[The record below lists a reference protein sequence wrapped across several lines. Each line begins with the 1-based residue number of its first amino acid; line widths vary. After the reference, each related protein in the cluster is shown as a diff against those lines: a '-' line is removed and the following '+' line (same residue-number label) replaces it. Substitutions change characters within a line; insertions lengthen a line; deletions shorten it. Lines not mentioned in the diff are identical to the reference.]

1 MKISVVIPLYNK
13 EAYVLRAVNSVLAQT
28 HSDLELIVTDDGSTD
43 SGPYLVSQVRDPR
56 LILVRQENRGR
67 SAARNAGIRRAS
79 ARYVA
84 FLDADDEWASE
95 HVGTLV
101 QLITDYPDAGLYCT
115 GYRFVESN
123 GKVKHP
129 HWEDYPARGYVERY
143 FLSVARGDLIATA
156 SSVCIPAA
164 VFREV
169 GMFPEQD
176 QLGEDQDMWARVALR
191 YRVAVDCR
199 QTTTYYG
206 YADNRSCVTLPYEKE
221 LPYLTRLQSFLDNT
235 TIDGEVRKDIESY
248 IRQGL
253 FTLVSV
259 NVRTGR
265 SDIARRML
273 SDARLQGT
281 DLRFWTWKMLANVPS
296 SIAVATLQA
305 ADNARTTLRSL
316 KTEREERP
324 SLRRHLP

>member
-1 MKISVVIPLYNK
+1 MKISAVIPLYNK
-13 EAYVLRAVNSVLAQT
+13 EAYVVRAVNSVLAQT
-28 HSDLELIVTDDGSTD
+28 HSDLELIVVDDGSTD
-43 SGPYLVSQVRDPR
+43 NGPHLVSQVRDPR

-67 SAARNAGIRRAS
+67 SAARNAGIQRAS
-79 ARYVA
+79 ARHVA
-84 FLDADDEWASE
+84 FLDADDEWAPQ
-95 HVGTLV
+95 HVSTLV

-115 GYRFVESN
+115 GYRFVEST
-123 GKVKHP
+123 GKVKYP
-129 HWEDYPARGYVERY
+129 HWEDHPTRGYVKRY

-156 SSVCIPAA
+156 SSVCIPTA
-164 VFREV
+164 VFRDV

-176 QLGEDQDMWARVALR
+176 HVGEDQDMWARVALR
-191 YRVAVDCR
+191 YPVAVDCR

-206 YADNRSCVTLPYEKE
+206 YAENRSFVTRPHEKE

-235 TIDGEVRKDIESY
+235 AIEGEVRKDIEGY

-273 SDARLQGT
+273 ADSRLQRA
-281 DLRFWTWKMLANVPS
+281 DLRFWTWKMLANLPS

-305 ADNARTTLRSL
+305 VDTSRITLQSL
-316 KTEREERP
+316 RTERAGMAKGT
-324 SLRRHLP
+324 